1 MEEKSLEQIKQE
13 LGEIDFKK
21 DNPPVETKEKEENK
35 TREIIDQVH
44 QQAII
49 ENVKNDANVQKAV
62 LEQAKVSIENELES
76 LNQEG
81 ITRKQQT
88 TYDANKEACECFG
101 IEQGVQVWKIKSM
114 RILHD
119 FWFIIYL
126 VFAFFTICPV
136 NVFCKGLKRFIKA
149 NWLVVVSGILIY
161 LVLVVGIP
169 FIITYLKTKI

>member
-1 MEEKSLEQIKQE
+1 MEEKSLDQIKQE

-21 DNPPVETKEKEENK
+21 ENPSTEINHDAKTETRKIVDE
-35 TREIIDQVH
+35 VH
-44 QQAII
+44 NQAII
-49 ENVKNDANVQKAV
+49 ETVKNDKEVQERV
-62 LEQAKVSIENELES
+62 LYQAKENIDNTLET
-76 LNQEG
+76 LKQE
-81 ITRKQQT
+81 TLKEKQQA